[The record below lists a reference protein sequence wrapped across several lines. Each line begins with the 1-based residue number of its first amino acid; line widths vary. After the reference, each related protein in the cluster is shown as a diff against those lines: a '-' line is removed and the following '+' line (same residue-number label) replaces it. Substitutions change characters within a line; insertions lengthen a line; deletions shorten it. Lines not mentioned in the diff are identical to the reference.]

1 MSFFLDNKVGL
12 FVGSDTG
19 NTEEIAELLVDK
31 WKISELEMID
41 ASDMTVEDYG
51 RFEIILIGLP
61 TWYDGEL
68 QSDFE
73 EFFDDFKTIDFSG
86 KVVAMFGLGDQTGY
100 PEYFVDGLGILGEV
114 IMENGGYI
122 TGMWPTEG
130 YEFDESKG
138 LYEEGLFY
146 GLALDF
152 ENQQDLNESR
162 LDTWIQQLE
171 KEIEEMVSAEE

>member
-1 MSFFLDNKVGL
+1 MEHIIDTIGL

-19 NTEEIAELLVDK
+19 NTEQIGNMLVNKWRISNLEL
-31 WKISELEMID
+31 IE
-41 ASDMTVEDYG
+41 ASNMTVEDYS
-51 RFEIILIGLP
+51 RFQIIIIGLP

-73 EFFDDFKTIDFSG
+73 AFFDEFKTIDFSG
-86 KVVAMFGLGDQTGY
+86 KAVAMFGVGDQTGY

-114 IMENGGYI
+114 ITENGGYI
-122 TGMWPTEG
+122 FGMWPNEG

-138 LYEEGLFY
+138 LYDEDTFY

-152 ENQQDLNESR
+152 ENQMDLNETR
-162 LDTWIQQLE
+162 LDGWIQQIE
-171 KEIEEMVSAEE
+171 KEIQDMVEA

>member
-1 MSFFLDNKVGL
+1 MSFTIENKVGM

-19 NTEEIAELLVDK
+19 NTDEIADKIISK
-31 WKISELEMID
+31 WKISELEVID
-41 ASDMTVEDYG
+41 ASNMTVEDYA
-51 RFEIILIGLP
+51 RFDIIILGLS

-73 EFFDDFKTIDFSG
+73 YFFNDFQTIDFSG
-86 KVVAMFGLGDQTGY
+86 KVVAMFGCGDQTGY

-114 IMENGGYI
+114 VVAKGGYMI
-122 TGMWPTEG
+122 GQWPIEG

-138 LYEEGLFY
+138 LFDDQRFY

-152 ENQQDLNESR
+152 ENQMDMNDER
-162 LDTWIQQLE
+162 IDTWLAQIELE
-171 KEIEEMVSAEE
+171 IGELVEA